1 MLREVQ
7 FRERLRG
14 YNPDDVDAF
23 LERVAAGVEVL
34 EERLRHATE
43 RAEQAEQR
51 VAEDGTDGA
60 HRTLRLAQ
68 RTADLAVQEAREE
81 AARLREQAE
90 ADAADIVAVAEEQA
104 RCLAEEAQSAIWADV
119 ERLEAARDQL
129 THDVAELARYVD
141 AERRRARRVL
151 SEAASWLAE
160 PPPESPAPPPVHEV
174 DLSGVRRWGEPSA
187 SDPVEAA
194 DQRGT
199 LTELHGG

>member
-1 MLREVQ
+1 MLREVE

-23 LERVAAGVEVL
+23 LERVAAGVELL

-43 RAEQAEQR
+43 RAELAEQR
-51 VAEDGTDGA
+51 VAEEGTDGA

-81 AARLREQAE
+81 AARLREQAQ
-90 ADAADIVAVAEEQA
+90 ADAAEIVAAAEGKA
-104 RCLAEEAQSAIWADV
+104 RCLAEEAQSAIRADV

-160 PPPESPAPPPVHEV
+160 PLPESPARPPVHEV
-174 DLSGVRRWGEPSA
+174 DLSGVRSRGERSA
-187 SDPVEAA
+187 SDPAEAA
-194 DQRGT
+194 DRRGT